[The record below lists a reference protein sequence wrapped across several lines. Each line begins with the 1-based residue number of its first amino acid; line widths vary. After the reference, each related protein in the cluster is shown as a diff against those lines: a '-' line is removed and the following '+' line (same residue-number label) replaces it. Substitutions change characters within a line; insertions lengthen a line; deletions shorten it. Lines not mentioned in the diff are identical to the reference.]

1 MKREKIV
8 IFMLNA
14 REKVKR
20 NKKRSKTTSNNT
32 KNQHEKP
39 IFFCWLLVA
48 SGACAFQLYFY
59 ILRTKNF
66 IY

>member
-14 REKVKR
+14 REKVER
-20 NKKRSKTTSNNT
+20 NKKKKQNNQQ
-32 KNQHEKP
+32 QHKKSTRKAYL
-39 IFFCWLLVA
+39 FLLA

-59 ILRTKNF
+59 VLRTKNF